1 MFENTIAAIS
11 TSLQDGAISIIR
23 LSGDQAIEI
32 TQKIFDRN
40 IMNAK
45 SHTIHYGFIID
56 QDKNPVDEVLISIF
70 RAPKTYTREDIVE
83 INCHGGTFI
92 TRKILSMVLSAG
104 ADLAKPGEFTQRAF
118 YHGRIDL
125 SQAEAVQ
132 DMIEASNNTAAT
144 MAIHGIKGSVKKL
157 LQPLIDDLMDIIA
170 QIEVN
175 IDYPEYEDVE
185 QLTTNDLLPK
195 TNDWLEKIDHIL
207 SRVQTGQMLKKGID
221 TIIVGKPNVGKSS
234 LLNALLEE
242 DKAIVTDIAGTTRD
256 LVEGQI
262 HIGSVQLNLI
272 DTAGIRKSNDKIEQ
286 IGIERTKQEI
296 SKADVILEIRDIRD
310 QQNKNKDS
318 MQTALKMIKGK
329 DVPIITVLNKV
340 DLISTP
346 LPNTKDVS
354 RGTIIETSA
363 VTGKGMQELK
373 SELLKLAGFSENQ
386 SIYMARER
394 HIHNL
399 LNVKESLKRAASYL
413 NSTSPQLE
421 LFAEELRGAS
431 DELGEI
437 TGKISSDDLLGKIF
451 SGFCIGK

>member
-32 TQKIFDRN
+32 TQKLFNRN
-40 IMNAK
+40 ITDAK

-132 DMIEASNNTAAT
+132 DMIEASNNTAAN

-195 TNDWLEKIDHIL
+195 TNEWLHKIDHIL
-207 SRVQTGQMLKKGID
+207 NRVQTGQMLKKGID

-272 DTAGIRKSNDKIEQ
+272 DTAGIRESSDKIEQ
-286 IGIERTKQEI
+286 IGIEKSQEKLKDAKLVLLVFDGSKDLDDEDKQLLELTKDKMRLI
-296 SKADVILEIRDIRD
+296 IYNKSDKAEA
-310 QQNKNKDS
+310 NKDGIWIS
-318 MQTALKMIKGK
+318 AANKDIQPLIDALENLYHEDLLKEDPLLSNERQIGL
-329 DVPIITVLNKV
+329 LNQAKEDMLRAKEAMNMMV
-340 DLISTP
+340 EPDLIEI
-346 LPNTKDVS
+346 D
-354 RGTIIETSA
+354 IQA
-363 VTGKGMQELK
+363 AHDHLK
-373 SELLKLAGFSENQ
+373 E
-386 SIYMARER
+386 I
-394 HIHNL
+394 
-399 LNVKESLKRAASYL
+399 
-413 NSTSPQLE
+413 
-421 LFAEELRGAS
+421 
-431 DELGEI
+431 LGEVHRE
-437 TGKISSDDLLGKIF
+437 DLLDTLFSKFCLGK
-451 SGFCIGK
+451 

>member
-32 TQKIFDRN
+32 TQKLFDRN
-40 IMNAK
+40 ITDAK

-132 DMIEASNNTAAT
+132 DMIEASNNTAAN

-195 TNDWLEKIDHIL
+195 TNEWLHKIDHIL
-207 SRVQTGQMLKKGID
+207 NRVQTGQMLKKGID

-272 DTAGIRKSNDKIEQ
+272 DTAGIRESSDKIEQ
-286 IGIERTKQEI
+286 IGIEKSQEKLKDAKLVLLVFDGSKDLDDEDKQLLELTKDKMRLI
-296 SKADVILEIRDIRD
+296 IYNKSDKAEA
-310 QQNKNKDS
+310 NKDGIWIS
-318 MQTALKMIKGK
+318 AANKDIQPLIDALENLYHEDLLKEDPLLSNERQIGL
-329 DVPIITVLNKV
+329 LNQAKEDMLRAKEAMNMMV
-340 DLISTP
+340 EPDLIEI
-346 LPNTKDVS
+346 D
-354 RGTIIETSA
+354 IQA
-363 VTGKGMQELK
+363 AHDHLK
-373 SELLKLAGFSENQ
+373 E
-386 SIYMARER
+386 I
-394 HIHNL
+394 
-399 LNVKESLKRAASYL
+399 
-413 NSTSPQLE
+413 
-421 LFAEELRGAS
+421 
-431 DELGEI
+431 LGEVHRE
-437 TGKISSDDLLGKIF
+437 DLLDTLFSKFCLGK
-451 SGFCIGK
+451 

>member
-1 MFENTIAAIS
+1 MFTMFENTIAAIS

-23 LSGDQAIEI
+23 LSGDKAIEI
-32 TQKIFDRN
+32 TQKIFDRH
-40 IMNAK
+40 IINAK

-56 QDKNPVDEVLISIF
+56 ADKNPVDEVLISIF

-132 DMIEASNNTAAT
+132 DMIEASNNTAAS

-195 TNDWLEKIDHIL
+195 TNDWLDKIDHIL
-207 SRVQTGQMLKKGID
+207 ARVQTGQMLKKGID

-262 HIGSVQLNLI
+262 HIGCVQLNLI
-272 DTAGIRKSNDKIEQ
+272 DTAGIRESNDKIEQ
-286 IGIERTKQEI
+286 IGIEKSQEKLKDAKLVLLVFDGSKELDEEDKQLLELTKDKMRLIIYNKLDKTSPDKDGIWISAANKEI
-296 SKADVILEIRDIRD
+296 QPLIDALENLYHEDL
-310 QQNKNKDS
+310 
-318 MQTALKMIKGK
+318 LKEDPLLSNERQIGL
-329 DVPIITVLNKV
+329 LNQAKEDMLRAKEAMDMMV
-340 DLISTP
+340 EPDLIEI
-346 LPNTKDVS
+346 D
-354 RGTIIETSA
+354 IQA
-363 VTGKGMQELK
+363 AHDHLK
-373 SELLKLAGFSENQ
+373 E
-386 SIYMARER
+386 I
-394 HIHNL
+394 
-399 LNVKESLKRAASYL
+399 
-413 NSTSPQLE
+413 
-421 LFAEELRGAS
+421 
-431 DELGEI
+431 LGEVHRE
-437 TGKISSDDLLGKIF
+437 DLLDTLFSKFCLGK
-451 SGFCIGK
+451 

>member
-23 LSGDQAIEI
+23 LSGDKAIEI

-56 QDKNPVDEVLISIF
+56 TDKNPVDEVLISIF

-132 DMIEASNNTAAT
+132 DMIEASNNTAAS

-195 TNDWLEKIDHIL
+195 TNDWLDKIDHIL
-207 SRVQTGQMLKKGID
+207 ARVQTGQMLKKGID

-272 DTAGIRKSNDKIEQ
+272 DTAGIRESNDKIEQ
-286 IGIERTKQEI
+286 IGIEKSQEKLKDAKLVLLVFDGSKELDEEDKQLLELTKDKMRLI
-296 SKADVILEIRDIRD
+296 IY
-310 QQNKNKDS
+310 NKLDKTEANKDGIWIS
-318 MQTALKMIKGK
+318 AANKEIQPLIDALENLYHEDLLKEDPLLSNERQIGL
-329 DVPIITVLNKV
+329 LNQAKEDMLRAKEAMDMMV
-340 DLISTP
+340 EPDLIEI
-346 LPNTKDVS
+346 D
-354 RGTIIETSA
+354 IQA
-363 VTGKGMQELK
+363 AYDHLK
-373 SELLKLAGFSENQ
+373 E
-386 SIYMARER
+386 I
-394 HIHNL
+394 
-399 LNVKESLKRAASYL
+399 
-413 NSTSPQLE
+413 
-421 LFAEELRGAS
+421 
-431 DELGEI
+431 LGEVHRE
-437 TGKISSDDLLGKIF
+437 DLLDTLFSKFCLGK
-451 SGFCIGK
+451 

>member
-23 LSGDQAIEI
+23 LSGDKAIEI

-40 IMNAK
+40 IMDAK

-56 QDKNPVDEVLISIF
+56 ADKNPVDEVLISIF

-132 DMIEASNNTAAT
+132 DMIEASNNTAAS

-195 TNDWLEKIDHIL
+195 TSDWLEKIDRIL
-207 SRVQTGQMLKKGID
+207 ARVQTGQMLKKGID

-272 DTAGIRKSNDKIEQ
+272 DTAGIRESSDKIEQ
-286 IGIERTKQEI
+286 IGIEKSQEKLKDAKLVLLVFDGSKELDEEDKQLLELTKDKMRLIIYNKLDKTEADKDGIWI
-296 SKADVILEIRDIRD
+296 SAA
-310 QQNKNKDS
+310 NKDI
-318 MQTALKMIKGK
+318 QPLIDALENLYQEDLLKEDPLLSNERQIGL
-329 DVPIITVLNKV
+329 LNQAKEDMLRAKEAMDMMV
-340 DLISTP
+340 EPDLIEI
-346 LPNTKDVS
+346 D
-354 RGTIIETSA
+354 IQA
-363 VTGKGMQELK
+363 AHDHLK
-373 SELLKLAGFSENQ
+373 E
-386 SIYMARER
+386 I
-394 HIHNL
+394 
-399 LNVKESLKRAASYL
+399 
-413 NSTSPQLE
+413 
-421 LFAEELRGAS
+421 
-431 DELGEI
+431 LGEVHRE
-437 TGKISSDDLLGKIF
+437 DLLDTLFSKFCLGK
-451 SGFCIGK
+451 

>member
-23 LSGDQAIEI
+23 LSGDHAIEI

-56 QDKNPVDEVLISIF
+56 QEKNPVDEVLISIF

-132 DMIEASNNTAAT
+132 DMIDASNNTAAT

-195 TNDWLEKIDHIL
+195 TSDWLEKINHIL

-272 DTAGIRKSNDKIEQ
+272 DTAGIRESSDKIEQ
-286 IGIERTKQEI
+286 IGIEKSQEKLKDAKLVLLVFDGSKELDDEDKQLLELTKDKMRLI
-296 SKADVILEIRDIRD
+296 IYNKLD
-310 QQNKNKDS
+310 QAEANKDGIWIS
-318 MQTALKMIKGK
+318 AANKEIQPLIDALENLYQNDLLKEDPLLSNERQIGL
-329 DVPIITVLNKV
+329 LNQAKEDMLRAKEAMDMMV
-340 DLISTP
+340 EPDLIEI
-346 LPNTKDVS
+346 D
-354 RGTIIETSA
+354 IQA
-363 VTGKGMQELK
+363 AHDHLK
-373 SELLKLAGFSENQ
+373 E
-386 SIYMARER
+386 I
-394 HIHNL
+394 
-399 LNVKESLKRAASYL
+399 
-413 NSTSPQLE
+413 
-421 LFAEELRGAS
+421 
-431 DELGEI
+431 LGEVHRE
-437 TGKISSDDLLGKIF
+437 DLLDTLFSKFCLGK
-451 SGFCIGK
+451 

>member
-23 LSGDQAIEI
+23 LSGDHAIEI

-56 QDKNPVDEVLISIF
+56 QEKNPVDEVLISIF
-70 RAPKTYTREDIVE
+70 RTPKTYTREDIVE

-132 DMIEASNNTAAT
+132 DMIDASNNTAAT

-195 TNDWLEKIDHIL
+195 TSDWLEKIDHIL

-262 HIGSVQLNLI
+262 YIGSVQLNLI
-272 DTAGIRKSNDKIEQ
+272 DTAGIRESSDKIEQ
-286 IGIERTKQEI
+286 IGIEKSQEKLKDAKLVLLVFDGSKELDDEDKQLLELTKDKMRLI
-296 SKADVILEIRDIRD
+296 IYNKLD
-310 QQNKNKDS
+310 QAEANKDGIWIS
-318 MQTALKMIKGK
+318 AANKEIQPLIDALENLYQNDLLKEDPLLSNERQIGL
-329 DVPIITVLNKV
+329 LNQAKEDMLRAKEAMNMMV
-340 DLISTP
+340 EPDLIEI
-346 LPNTKDVS
+346 D
-354 RGTIIETSA
+354 IQA
-363 VTGKGMQELK
+363 AHDHLK
-373 SELLKLAGFSENQ
+373 E
-386 SIYMARER
+386 I
-394 HIHNL
+394 
-399 LNVKESLKRAASYL
+399 
-413 NSTSPQLE
+413 
-421 LFAEELRGAS
+421 
-431 DELGEI
+431 LGEVHRE
-437 TGKISSDDLLGKIF
+437 DLLDTLFSKFCLGK
-451 SGFCIGK
+451 

>member
-40 IMNAK
+40 IMNAI

-56 QDKNPVDEVLISIF
+56 PDKNPVDEVLISIF

-118 YHGRIDL
+118 YHGRIYL

-272 DTAGIRKSNDKIEQ
+272 DTAGIRESNDKIEQ
-286 IGIERTKQEI
+286 IGIEKSQEKLKDAKLVLLVFDGSKELDEEDKQLLELTKDKMRLI
-296 SKADVILEIRDIRD
+296 IYNKLD
-310 QQNKNKDS
+310 QAEANKDGIWIS
-318 MQTALKMIKGK
+318 ASNKEIQPLIDALENLYQNDLLKEDPLLSNERQIGL
-329 DVPIITVLNKV
+329 LNLAKEDMLRAKEAMNRMV
-340 DLISTP
+340 EPDLIEM
-346 LPNTKDVS
+346 D
-354 RGTIIETSA
+354 IQA
-363 VTGKGMQELK
+363 AHDHLK
-373 SELLKLAGFSENQ
+373 E
-386 SIYMARER
+386 I
-394 HIHNL
+394 
-399 LNVKESLKRAASYL
+399 
-413 NSTSPQLE
+413 
-421 LFAEELRGAS
+421 
-431 DELGEI
+431 LGEVHRE
-437 TGKISSDDLLGKIF
+437 DLLDTLFSKFCLGK
-451 SGFCIGK
+451 

>member
-23 LSGDQAIEI
+23 LSGDKAIEI

-40 IMNAK
+40 IMDAK

-56 QDKNPVDEVLISIF
+56 ADKNPVDEVLISIF

-132 DMIEASNNTAAT
+132 DMIEASNNTAAN

-195 TNDWLEKIDHIL
+195 TNEWLTKIDRIL
-207 SRVQTGQMLKKGID
+207 ARVQTGQMLKKGID

-272 DTAGIRKSNDKIEQ
+272 DTAGIRESSDKIEQ
-286 IGIERTKQEI
+286 IGIEKSQEKLKDAKLVLLVFDGSKELDEEDKQLLELTKDKMRLIIYNKLDKTADKDGIWI
-296 SKADVILEIRDIRD
+296 SAA
-310 QQNKNKDS
+310 NKDI
-318 MQTALKMIKGK
+318 QPLIDALENLYHEDLLKEDPLLSNERQIGL
-329 DVPIITVLNKV
+329 LNQAKEDMLRAKEAMDMMV
-340 DLISTP
+340 EPDLIEI
-346 LPNTKDVS
+346 D
-354 RGTIIETSA
+354 IQA
-363 VTGKGMQELK
+363 AHDHLK
-373 SELLKLAGFSENQ
+373 E
-386 SIYMARER
+386 I
-394 HIHNL
+394 
-399 LNVKESLKRAASYL
+399 
-413 NSTSPQLE
+413 
-421 LFAEELRGAS
+421 
-431 DELGEI
+431 LGEVHRE
-437 TGKISSDDLLGKIF
+437 DLLDTLFSKFCLGK
-451 SGFCIGK
+451 

>member
-56 QDKNPVDEVLISIF
+56 PDKNPVDEVLISIF

-92 TRKILSMVLSAG
+92 TRKILSMVLSVG
-104 ADLAKPGEFTQRAF
+104 ANLAKPGEFTQRAF

-272 DTAGIRKSNDKIEQ
+272 DTAGIRESNDKIEQ
-286 IGIERTKQEI
+286 IGIEKSQEKLKDAKLVLLVFDGSKELDEEDKQLLELTKDKMRLI
-296 SKADVILEIRDIRD
+296 IYNKLDKAEA
-310 QQNKNKDS
+310 NKDGIS
-318 MQTALKMIKGK
+318 ASNKEIQPLIDALENLYQNDLLKEDPLLSNERQIGL
-329 DVPIITVLNKV
+329 LNQAKEDMLRAKEAMDMMV
-340 DLISTP
+340 EPDLIEI
-346 LPNTKDVS
+346 D
-354 RGTIIETSA
+354 IQA
-363 VTGKGMQELK
+363 AHDHLK
-373 SELLKLAGFSENQ
+373 E
-386 SIYMARER
+386 I
-394 HIHNL
+394 
-399 LNVKESLKRAASYL
+399 
-413 NSTSPQLE
+413 
-421 LFAEELRGAS
+421 
-431 DELGEI
+431 LGEVHRE
-437 TGKISSDDLLGKIF
+437 DLLDTLFSKFCLGK
-451 SGFCIGK
+451 

>member
-1 MFENTIAAIS
+1 MLTMFENTIAAIS

-23 LSGDQAIEI
+23 LSGDKAIEI

-45 SHTIHYGFIID
+45 SHTIYYGFIID
-56 QDKNPVDEVLISIF
+56 ADKNPVDEVLISIF

-132 DMIEASNNTAAT
+132 DMIEASNNTAAS

-195 TNDWLEKIDHIL
+195 TSDWLDKIDHIL
-207 SRVQTGQMLKKGID
+207 ARVQTGQMLKKGID

-272 DTAGIRKSNDKIEQ
+272 DTAGIRESSDKIEQ
-286 IGIERTKQEI
+286 IGIEKSQEKLKDAKLVLLVFDGSKELDEEDKQLLELTKDKMRLI
-296 SKADVILEIRDIRD
+296 IYNKLDKASP
-310 QQNKNKDS
+310 NKDGIWIS
-318 MQTALKMIKGK
+318 AANKEIQPLIDALENLYHEDLLKEDPLLSNERQIGL
-329 DVPIITVLNKV
+329 LNQAKEDMLRAKEAMDRMV
-340 DLISTP
+340 EPDLIEI
-346 LPNTKDVS
+346 D
-354 RGTIIETSA
+354 IQA
-363 VTGKGMQELK
+363 AHDHLK
-373 SELLKLAGFSENQ
+373 E
-386 SIYMARER
+386 I
-394 HIHNL
+394 
-399 LNVKESLKRAASYL
+399 
-413 NSTSPQLE
+413 
-421 LFAEELRGAS
+421 
-431 DELGEI
+431 LGEVHRE
-437 TGKISSDDLLGKIF
+437 DLLDTLFSKFCLGK
-451 SGFCIGK
+451 